1 MPTIRSMPRIKKETN
16 DIIWDKKRIFVTA
29 VIAILIIAIG
39 LSFKSYLNA
48 DQESSKTFR
57 EPKRDVKSI
66 NTSEISN
73 NIKEGVEDSFNNL
86 KSQAESLD
94 VAEIATS
101 SPQVQKIINDLKTL
115 QDLPK
120 SQIKNTC
127 EKICSGL

>member
-1 MPTIRSMPRIKKETN
+1 MPRIKKESE
-16 DIIWDKKRIFVTA
+16 DIIWDKKKIFVTT
-29 VIAILIIAIG
+29 VIAVLIIAIG

-48 DQESSKTFR
+48 DEDSSTTFTKPQR
-57 EPKRDVKSI
+57 EVKSI

-86 KSQAESLD
+86 KTQAESLD

-120 SQIKNTC
+120 SQLKNTC

>member
-1 MPTIRSMPRIKKETN
+1 MARIKKESE
-16 DIIWDKKRIFVTA
+16 DIIWDKKKIFVTS

-39 LSFKSYLNA
+39 LSFKSYLNT
-48 DQESSKTFR
+48 DEKNLSTTKNPQGE
-57 EPKRDVKSI
+57 VKSI

-73 NIKEGVEDSFNNL
+73 NIREGVEDSFNNL
-86 KSQAESLD
+86 KTQAESLD
-94 VAEIATS
+94 IAEIATS

-120 SQIKNTC
+120 SQLKNTC

>member
-1 MPTIRSMPRIKKETN
+1 MSRIKKESE
-16 DIIWDKKRIFVTA
+16 DIVWDKKKIFVTS

-48 DQESSKTFR
+48 DNKDSNTFR
-57 EPKRDVKSI
+57 KPQKEVKSI
-66 NTSEISN
+66 NASEISN
-73 NIKEGVEDSFNNL
+73 NIKEGVEDSFNSL
-86 KSQAESLD
+86 KTQAENLD

-120 SQIKNTC
+120 SQLKNTC